1 MGTPGTAG
9 IFPHAAIPVSLPAV
23 SVLRLPLSP
32 VTRVLSREVRI
43 TGAEGHDYVCLTD
56 IARYKDPERTD
67 YLIFNWLRNR
77 NTIDFLGI
85 WEQINN
91 PGFNPV
97 EWVIASH
104 LQVICGYVSYTLCH
118 NRAASPERKILPS
131 LKIIHVPTT
140 SQNLIALQHE

>member
-1 MGTPGTAG
+1 MGIRGTAG
-9 IFPHAAIPVSLPAV
+9 IFPHAAIPVNLPAV

-43 TGAEGHDYVCLTD
+43 TGVEGHDYVCLTD

-77 NTIDFLGI
+77 NTIEFLGI

-91 PGFNPV
+91 PGFNPI
-97 EWVIASH
+97 EFDGIKKLAGLNSF
-104 LQVICGYVSYTLCH
+104 
-118 NRAASPERKILPS
+118 ILTAKQWIGLPAQIS
-131 LKIIHVPTT
+131 T
-140 SQNLIALQHE
+140 ST